1 MNRPVLVSLNRLRD
15 FPRIQCLSLLQT
27 RGLFLGFSSP
37 GPLCSIG
44 DSFCSCKLSPIP
56 MVCVLLSFVLQSLPI
71 IRYGAVLKGVMF
83 VSIFFRDDSFT
94 SIEPRT
100 IDANPPYAHTYLEY
114 IPKRYWIPVRST
126 QLNSAKLAAMR
137 PTASESRP
145 NVNLVLMYLLSNLQ
159 TFQISLSQLQ
169 NGRNLLK
176 QVMDR
181 IQVRIFYSQLL

>member
-1 MNRPVLVSLNRLRD
+1 
-15 FPRIQCLSLLQT
+15 
-27 RGLFLGFSSP
+27 
-37 GPLCSIG
+37 
-44 DSFCSCKLSPIP
+44 
-56 MVCVLLSFVLQSLPI
+56 
-71 IRYGAVLKGVMF
+71 
-83 VSIFFRDDSFT
+83 
-94 SIEPRT
+94 
-100 IDANPPYAHTYLEY
+100 
-114 IPKRYWIPVRST
+114 
-126 QLNSAKLAAMR
+126 LNSAKLAAMR